1 MNIKTISIVLTVL
14 VVAVAAT
21 LLMQKGSYVSQA
33 TEHYIKTTGNTHKGS
48 SKIIEYVSGSLE
60 TNKMVWALAAEV
72 IQTAKSSQDQAK
84 LESKYFPSTK
94 GSNSKAQKTRRF
106 EATTAYYIVSNFDK
120 VDTDKKSDIWYLS
133 NLKSVDVGALLGN
146 VAVAAPAEEE
156 EEGEEE

>member
-33 TEHYIKTTGNTHKGS
+33 TEHYQKTTGNTYKAS
-48 SKIIEYVSGSLE
+48 SKILEYVASSVDV
-60 TNKMVWALAAEV
+60 NKMVWAMAVEAV
-72 IQTAKSSQDQAK
+72 QTAKTSQDLAK

-120 VDTDKKSDIWYLS
+120 VDTDKKNDVWFLS
-133 NLKSVDVGALLGN
+133 GLKSVDVSALLGN
-146 VAVAAPAEEE
+146 VAVAAATEDAEEYDE
-156 EEGEEE
+156 E